1 MINKAIKEAKKH
13 LEDLYCGKC
22 NIYEYRPSKDPI
34 TKRTVNKEV
43 CVIENQ
49 PCRLSSKSISKA
61 SEGNVSTVSKVITLF
76 ISPEITIKPG
86 SKIVVTQNNV
96 TDTYKNSSK
105 SAIYYNHQEIELEL
119 FEGYA

>member
-13 LEDLYCGKC
+13 LEGLYCGKC

-86 SKIVVTQNNV
+86 SKIVVNLR
-96 TDTYKNSSK
+96 YIIIIKR
-105 SAIYYNHQEIELEL
+105 
-119 FEGYA
+119 

>member
-13 LEDLYCGKC
+13 LEGLYCGKC

-76 ISPEITIKPG
+76 IPPEITIKPG